1 MLEDSSWTLP
11 SYLGKKKFGPKFSIL
26 NHNTYHR
33 RTSTFFIL
41 GKTMHSTWKYFRYY
55 STMKNTVQNRGY
67 GGRAVWVGGN
77 YSGHLGH
84 SEKTEE
90 T

>member
-1 MLEDSSWTLP
+1 
-11 SYLGKKKFGPKFSIL
+11 
-26 NHNTYHR
+26 
-33 RTSTFFIL
+33 
-41 GKTMHSTWKYFRYY
+41 
-55 STMKNTVQNRGY
+55 MKNTVQNRGY

-77 YSGHLGH
+77 YSGHLGP